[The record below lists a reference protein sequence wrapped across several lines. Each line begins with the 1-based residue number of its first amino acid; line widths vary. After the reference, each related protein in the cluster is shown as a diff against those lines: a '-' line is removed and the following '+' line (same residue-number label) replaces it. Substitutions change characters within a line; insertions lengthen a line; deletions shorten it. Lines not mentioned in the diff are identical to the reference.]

1 MTTGTTGAELTAH
14 QGGLWDLRPGLGA
27 GAFPWPR
34 PEVQELHRLLAIVYC
49 RSTEAIALVQRV
61 DEALPAYIPWD
72 GSMLDAW
79 HGILEAVYNRGSFRT
94 LMDAVLADKTKAAF
108 HPRLEELL
116 GPRPVVAAAGGTAT
130 RLDWQEEAPLAEGEL
145 ERLLGDRSTLLGIAF
160 LEEGLRVSRAVGRI
174 TATFPSGRYHGTGF
188 LIGPDLL
195 LTNHHV
201 LYDQDHG
208 DARATVVD
216 LLLDY
221 EESFSGKLRE
231 GHGFVGLP
239 ASIVG
244 DKADDW
250 AVIRLAEAPDAA
262 YPRLPLAGGPVTV
275 DDPVFIVQ
283 HPGGRPKEIGL
294 TRNLVRHVGADRVQ
308 YLTDTEGGSS
318 GSPVFN
324 ARWQVVALHHQW
336 TTVGAPGAGAGREYR
351 NQGVAIGR
359 VVAGLRAAGVVV

>member
-1 MTTGTTGAELTAH
+1 MGWVHARRLARHPGGGLQPRQLPNADGRGAGGQD
-14 QGGLWDLRPGLGA
+14 QGGLPSPPGGTAGPTPGGSRRGRHGHAPGLA
-27 GAFPWPR
+27 G
-34 PEVQELHRLLAIVYC
+34 
-49 RSTEAIALVQRV
+49 
-61 DEALPAYIPWD
+61 
-72 GSMLDAW
+72 
-79 HGILEAVYNRGSFRT
+79 RG
-94 LMDAVLADKTKAAF
+94 
-108 HPRLEELL
+108 
-116 GPRPVVAAAGGTAT
+116 AAGGRRAGAPAGRPLHIAWHRLPGGGTA
-130 RLDWQEEAPLAEGEL
+130 GEP
-145 ERLLGDRSTLLGIAF
+145 GGGTHHG
-160 LEEGLRVSRAVGRI
+160 
-174 TATFPSGRYHGTGF
+174 TFPSGRYHGTGF

-208 DARATVVD
+208 DARATEVD

-324 ARWQVVALHHQW
+324 ARWQVVAVHHKW
-336 TTVGAPGAGAGREYR
+336 TTVGGPGAGAGREYR

-359 VVAGLRAAGVVV
+359 VAAGLRAAGVVVANA